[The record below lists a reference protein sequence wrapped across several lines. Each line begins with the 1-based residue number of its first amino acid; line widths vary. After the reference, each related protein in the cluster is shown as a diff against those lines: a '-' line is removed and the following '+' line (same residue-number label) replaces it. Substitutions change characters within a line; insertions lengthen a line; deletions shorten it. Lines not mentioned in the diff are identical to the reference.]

1 LTSDIQ
7 NKPARSK
14 KTRYGQARP
23 GQGRGREDG
32 PSSFEDKPG
41 LAARIAATRI
51 LAAVLEKKTSLDGM
65 LDSEN
70 GNPVYRALSIAD
82 RALVRAIVNS
92 ALRHLPRLETAL
104 SMLLDGPLPQGARS
118 LHHVLV
124 VGAAQMLYLDVPDH
138 SAVDLAVEQAH
149 RDPRNK
155 RFVKLVN
162 AVLRRLGREKTEIEQ
177 AIADVPVLPDWFY
190 ARLVSAYGDDVAQ
203 RISGAQLTPSS
214 IDLTVKTDPTLWAEK
229 LGGTVLP
236 NGSVRLGDFE
246 GQIPSLEGFAE
257 GAWWV
262 QDLAASMPVRLLG
275 DISGKRVADLCAA
288 PGGKTAQLALA
299 GAKVTALDQSGNR
312 LRRLRENLDRLGL
325 HAETVEVNMLKY
337 QPEQL
342 FDAVLL
348 DAPCSSTGT
357 LRKHPD
363 VCWTKDETDI
373 AKLAAL
379 QGQMLRHALTLV
391 GSGGIVV
398 FSNCSLD
405 PSEGEEMIAQ
415 VLAENPDVERIAVR
429 KEDWPGMELAVSSE
443 GDLRTT
449 PDMFGGVDGF
459 FSSVLLKK

>member
-1 LTSDIQ
+1 MVLTSDIQ
-7 NKPARSK
+7 NKPARSRK
-14 KTRYGQARP
+14 PRP
-23 GQGRGREDG
+23 ANGRGREDG
-32 PSSFEDKPG
+32 PSSFQDKPG

-70 GNPVYRALSIAD
+70 GNPVYRALSLAD

-92 ALRHLPRLETAL
+92 ALRHLPRIETAL

-149 RDPRNK
+149 RDPRNR

-162 AVLRRLGREKTEIEQ
+162 AVLRRLGREKAEIEK
-177 AIADVPVLPDWFY
+177 AVAVVPVLPDWFY
-190 ARLVSAYGDDVAQ
+190 ARLVSAYGNEIAQ
-203 RISGAQLTPSS
+203 RISQAQLTPSS
-214 IDLTVKTDPTLWAEK
+214 IDLTIKADPALWAEK
-229 LGGTVLP
+229 LGGTLMP
-236 NGSVRLGDFE
+236 NGSVRLGEFE

-299 GAKVTALDQSGNR
+299 GAMVTALDQSGNR

-325 HAETVEVNMLKY
+325 NAETVEANMLKY

-363 VCWTKDETDI
+363 VCWTKDENDI

-379 QGQMLRHALTLV
+379 QGQMLRQALTLV
-391 GSGGIVV
+391 GPGGLVV

-415 VLAENPDVERIAVR
+415 VLAENPGVERVAVR
-429 KEDWPGMELAVSSE
+429 REDWPGMEAAINAD

-459 FSSVLLKK
+459 FSSVLRKK